1 MREDVVEFGPG
12 NAMLGIITAPADD
25 VSGTRRALLTTNV
38 GMHHRVGPFRL
49 YVDLA
54 RAVARAGWWAL
65 RFDQQGMGDSAPRS
79 NASTN
84 PAVES
89 QDLIDAMDFLQQ
101 KFNVGEFTIVALCS
115 GVDSAHIAALRDTRV
130 RSAVFIDGYTYTTPA
145 FFVRRYVK
153 RGLQLGR
160 WQRWLRRRARSGFL
174 TAATPTY
181 RQPSLF
187 DRTYPAREQFRQ
199 DIRAL
204 ASRGV
209 RMRFIFTGTVDQNFN
224 AERQM
229 FEILGSGVPRSCIS
243 VSRLQHADHVFTSTS
258 ARASLIRE
266 ICTWISEGA

>member
-1 MREDVVEFGPG
+1 MPEQVVEFGRD
-12 NAMLGIITAPADD
+12 NAMIGIVAQPTET
-25 VSGTRRALLTTNV
+25 VSGARRALLTTNV

-65 RFDQQGMGDSAPRS
+65 RFDQQGMGDSAARS

-101 KFNVGEFTIVALCS
+101 KFDVGEFTIVALCS

-130 RSAVFIDGYTYTTPA
+130 RAAVFIDGYTYTTPA
-145 FFVRRYVK
+145 FFVRRYLK

-160 WQRWLRRRARSGFL
+160 WKRWLRRRARSGFL
-174 TAATPTY
+174 TPQTTTY

-209 RMRFIFTGTVDQNFN
+209 RMHFIFTGTVDQNFN

-229 FEILGSGVPRSCIS
+229 FEILGSSVPRSCIS
-243 VSRLQHADHVFTSTS
+243 VSRLEHADHVFTSTTV
-258 ARASLIRE
+258 RASLIRE
-266 ICTWISEGA
+266 ICNWLSSGE